1 MRTEDFDDEYHC
13 FENDLR
19 KVTTAYRQAKRKLE
33 ECFEHWSELGRDLLG
48 GQVAVNFEHDVL
60 TGSVSGRMFTLNLSP
75 LVVGKENHVLV
86 VLSVPDILNQESIE
100 IDRFLFSINGEVLSM
115 DGQRLH
121 CWDDDCH
128 SYKLLIAVSRAVLRA
143 IPRRI

>member
-86 VLSVPDILNQESIE
+86 VLSVPDILNQEAIE
-100 IDRFLFSINGEVLSM
+100 IDRFTVSFNFMGLVTILALVMVCNYFLIVPIEVKR
-115 DGQRLH
+115 G
-121 CWDDDCH
+121 
-128 SYKLLIAVSRAVLRA
+128 
-143 IPRRI
+143 PRILNPRT